1 MQYNWNI
8 RCLTAVEQELQQQL
22 ERELNISSAAARMLV
37 VRGIQTADE
46 ARQFIRPSLDKL
58 HDPFLMK
65 DMDKAVERL
74 HKALTQGEK
83 ILIYGD
89 YDVDGT
95 TAVALMY
102 RFLSGIG
109 RSQSELLDGAER
121 LKDNGPLPNNQ
132 QGVPYPL
139 AKRPLPNTQYPIP
152 ISEASNIQYPIP
164 NIDYYI
170 PDRYTE
176 GYGVSLKG
184 IDYAVEQGCQLVIT
198 LDCGIKSVREV
209 AYAAQKGI
217 DVIVCDHHTPDEV
230 IPAATAVLNMKRAD
244 CPYPYKELSGCGVG
258 FKLAQA
264 YTQRYL
270 VDNGRSQ
277 GELMDGTK
285 CLKDNAPLPNSPSGR
300 PLPNNQQG
308 VPYPLA
314 KRPLPNTQYPIPN
327 SEASLLLPLT
337 QLLAMS
343 IASDIVPIT
352 GENRILA
359 HFGIRQLISQP
370 FAGAAAVTEVAGL
383 DIHKMTISE
392 LAYKIGPRIN
402 ACGRMKSGRAAVELL
417 LTDDPAFAR
426 QQAEEVNQHNEDRRD
441 CDAETTREAL
451 EQLQSDP
458 TFADRFTTV
467 VYAPHW
473 LKGVL
478 GIVASRLIENYYRPT
493 IVLAGGEDGIIS
505 GSARSVGGFDV
516 YAAIDSCSDL
526 LTNFGGHKYAAGLSM
541 HLEDL
546 PKFCERFEA
555 YVASHICQ
563 NQLQPTLEIESELQ
577 LGDITRSFYN
587 VLRHLEPFG
596 PGNPRP
602 LFVSR
607 RLINHR
613 DTRAVGKHGEHLR
626 LDVTDRRNAITGIA
640 FGRADMA
647 EYIQNG
653 NAVDICYELNENTYN
668 HHTTIQ
674 MMVHDI
680 KPS

>member
-1 MQYNWNI
+1 MQYNWSI
-8 RCLTAVEQELQQQL
+8 RHLTAVEQELQQQL

-46 ARQFIRPSLDKL
+46 ARAFVRPSLDKL
-58 HDPFLMK
+58 HDPFLMR

-74 HKALTQGEK
+74 HRAIAQNEK

-102 RFLSGIG
+102 RFLEGV
-109 RSQSELLDGAER
+109 QS
-121 LKDNGPLPNNQ
+121 
-132 QGVPYPL
+132 
-139 AKRPLPNTQYPIP
+139 PIADCQ
-152 ISEASNIQYPIP
+152 SP

-176 GYGVSLKG
+176 GYGVSTQG
-184 IDYAVEQGCQLVIT
+184 IDYAAEQGCKLVIT
-198 LDCGIKSVREV
+198 LDCGIKAVEKV
-209 AYAAQKGI
+209 AYANSKGI
-217 DVIVCDHHTPDEV
+217 DVIVCDHHTPGDTLPDAV
-230 IPAATAVLNMKRAD
+230 AVLNMKRSD
-244 CPYPYKELSGCGVG
+244 CPYPYKDLSGCGVG

-270 VDNGRSQ
+270 IEAKGNEAIRLS
-277 GELMDGTK
+277 GE
-285 CLKDNAPLPNSPSGR
+285 R
-300 PLPNNQQG
+300 
-308 VPYPLA
+308 
-314 KRPLPNTQYPIPN
+314 
-327 SEASLLLPLT
+327 LLPLT

-359 HFGIRQLISQP
+359 HFGIQQLNKAP
-370 FAGAAAVTEVAGL
+370 FTGVSAIMQVAGIEAKKL
-383 DIHKMTISE
+383 TINE
-392 LAYKIGPRIN
+392 LVYRIGPRIN

-417 LTDDPAFAR
+417 LTNDPVFAR
-426 QQAEEVNQHNEDRRD
+426 QQAEEVNQNNEDRRD
-441 CDAETTREAL
+441 CDTETTKEAL
-451 EQLQSDP
+451 LQLQDDP
-458 TFADRFTTV
+458 TYAERRSTV

-473 LKGVL
+473 HKGVV
-478 GIVASRLIENYYRPT
+478 GIVASRLTETYYRPT
-493 IVLAGGEDGIIS
+493 IVLTAGENGIIS
-505 GSARSVGGFDV
+505 GSARSVGGFDI
-516 YAAIDSCSDL
+516 YAAIDSCHDL

-541 HLEDL
+541 HINDL
-546 PKFCERFEA
+546 PAFRERFEA
-555 YVASHICQ
+555 YVAAHIQ
-563 NQLQPTLEIESELQ
+563 PNQLQPTLEIEAEIQ
-577 LGDITRSFYN
+577 LGDITKSFYN

-613 DTRAVGKHGEHLR
+613 DTRAVGKEREHLR
-626 LDVTDRRNAITGIA
+626 LDVTDRQNAITGIA

-653 NAVDICYELNENTYN
+653 NAVDICYELNENTFN
-668 HHTTIQ
+668 HYTTIQ
-674 MMVHDI
+674 MMVQDI
-680 KPS
+680 QPCSVN

>member
-1 MQYNWNI
+1 MQYNWSI
-8 RCLTAVEQELQQQL
+8 RHLTAVEQELQQQL

-46 ARQFIRPSLDKL
+46 ARAFVRPSLDKL
-58 HDPFLMK
+58 HDPFLMR

-74 HKALTQGEK
+74 HRAIAQNEK

-102 RFLSGIG
+102 RFLEGV
-109 RSQSELLDGAER
+109 QS
-121 LKDNGPLPNNQ
+121 
-132 QGVPYPL
+132 
-139 AKRPLPNTQYPIP
+139 PIADCQ
-152 ISEASNIQYPIP
+152 SP

-176 GYGVSLKG
+176 GYGVSTQG
-184 IDYAVEQGCQLVIT
+184 IDYAAEQGCKLIIT
-198 LDCGIKSVREV
+198 LDCGIKAVEKV
-209 AYAAQKGI
+209 AYANSKGI
-217 DVIVCDHHTPDEV
+217 DVIVCDHHTPGDTLPDAV
-230 IPAATAVLNMKRAD
+230 AVLNMKRSD
-244 CPYPYKELSGCGVG
+244 CPYPYKDLSGCGVG

-270 VDNGRSQ
+270 IEAKGNEAIRLS
-277 GELMDGTK
+277 GE
-285 CLKDNAPLPNSPSGR
+285 R
-300 PLPNNQQG
+300 
-308 VPYPLA
+308 
-314 KRPLPNTQYPIPN
+314 
-327 SEASLLLPLT
+327 LLPLT

-359 HFGIRQLISQP
+359 HFGIQQLNKAP
-370 FAGAAAVTEVAGL
+370 FTGVSAIMQVAGIEAKKL
-383 DIHKMTISE
+383 TIND
-392 LAYKIGPRIN
+392 LVYRIGPRIN

-417 LTDDPAFAR
+417 LTNDPVFAR
-426 QQAEEVNQHNEDRRD
+426 QQAEEVNQNNEDRRD
-441 CDAETTREAL
+441 CDTETTKEAL
-451 EQLQSDP
+451 LQLQDDP
-458 TFADRFTTV
+458 TYAERRSTV

-473 LKGVL
+473 HKGVV
-478 GIVASRLIENYYRPT
+478 GIVASRLTETYYRPT
-493 IVLAGGEDGIIS
+493 IVLTAGENGIIS
-505 GSARSVGGFDV
+505 GSARSVGGFDI
-516 YAAIDSCSDL
+516 YAAIDSCHDL

-541 HLEDL
+541 HINDL
-546 PKFCERFEA
+546 PAFRERFEA
-555 YVASHICQ
+555 YVAAHIQ
-563 NQLQPTLEIESELQ
+563 PNQLQPTLEIEAEIQ
-577 LGDITRSFYN
+577 LGDITKSFYN

-613 DTRAVGKHGEHLR
+613 DTRAVGKEREHLR
-626 LDVTDRRNAITGIA
+626 LDVTDRQNAITGIA

-653 NAVDICYELNENTYN
+653 NAVDICYELNENTFN
-668 HHTTIQ
+668 HYTTIQ
-674 MMVHDI
+674 MMVQDI
-680 KPS
+680 QPCSVN

>member
-1 MQYNWNI
+1 MTYQWNI
-8 RCLTAVEQELQQQL
+8 RHLTAVEQETQQQL

-46 ARQFIRPSLDKL
+46 ARAFVRPSLDKL

-74 HKALTQGEK
+74 HQAITQGEK

-102 RFLSGIG
+102 RFLDKVILEQGTK
-109 RSQSELLDGAER
+109 SQD
-121 LKDNGPLPNNQ
+121 
-132 QGVPYPL
+132 
-139 AKRPLPNTQYPIP
+139 I
-152 ISEASNIQYPIP
+152 
-164 NIDYYI
+164 IDYYI

-176 GYGVSLKG
+176 GYGVSTQG
-184 IDYAVEQGCQLVIT
+184 IDYAAEHACSLIIT
-198 LDCGIKSVREV
+198 LDCGIKAIEKI
-209 AYAAQKGI
+209 AYANSKGI
-217 DVIVCDHHTPDEV
+217 DVIVCDHHTPGDEL
-230 IPAATAVLNMKRAD
+230 PAAVAVLNMKRHD
-244 CPYPYKELSGCGVG
+244 CPYPYKDLSGCGVG

-270 VDNGRSQ
+270 IEAKGNEVIRLS
-277 GELMDGTK
+277 GE
-285 CLKDNAPLPNSPSGR
+285 R
-300 PLPNNQQG
+300 
-308 VPYPLA
+308 
-314 KRPLPNTQYPIPN
+314 
-327 SEASLLLPLT
+327 LLPLL

-359 HFGIRQLISQP
+359 HFGIQQLNKAP
-370 FAGAAAVTEVAGL
+370 FTGLSAIMQEAGIEAKK
-383 DIHKMTISE
+383 ITINE
-392 LAYKIGPRIN
+392 LVYKIGPRIN

-417 LTDDPAFAR
+417 LTDDPVFAR
-426 QQAEEVNQHNEDRRD
+426 QQAEEVNRHNEDRRD
-441 CDAETTREAL
+441 CDTETTTEAL
-451 EQLQSDP
+451 AQLQEDP
-458 TFADRFTTV
+458 MFAARRSTV

-473 LKGVL
+473 HKGVV
-478 GIVASRLIENYYRPT
+478 GIVASRLTETYYRPT
-493 IVLAGGEDGIIS
+493 IVLTAGEDGIIS
-505 GSARSVGGFDV
+505 GSARSVGGFDI

-526 LTNFGGHKYAAGLSM
+526 LTNFGGHKFAAGLSM
-541 HLEDL
+541 HIEDL
-546 PKFCERFEA
+546 PKFKQRFDA
-555 YVASHICQ
+555 YVATHILDT
-563 NQLQPTLEIESELQ
+563 QLQPTLDIEAEIT
-577 LGDITRSFYN
+577 LGDITSHFRS

-613 DTRAVGKHGEHLR
+613 DTRIVGKRGVKESKDSKPRPLHLR
-626 LDVTDRRNAITGIA
+626 LDVTDGTINQDGTVNAITGIA

-653 NAVDICYELNENTYN
+653 NPVDICYELDENTFN
-668 HHTTIQ
+668 HRTTIQ
-674 MMVHDI
+674 MMVQDI
-680 KPS
+680 KPCSTN

>member
-1 MQYNWNI
+1 MTYQWNI
-8 RCLTAVEQELQQQL
+8 RHLTAVEQETQQQL

-46 ARQFIRPSLDKL
+46 ARAFVRPSLDNL

-74 HKALTQGEK
+74 HKAITQGEK

-109 RSQSELLDGAER
+109 NRTAMPIGNRNTDDEPISDIR
-121 LKDNGPLPNNQ
+121 YPLP
-132 QGVPYPL
+132 
-139 AKRPLPNTQYPIP
+139 A
-152 ISEASNIQYPIP
+152 
-164 NIDYYI
+164 IDYYI

-176 GYGVSLKG
+176 GYGVSQQG
-184 IDYAVEQGCQLVIT
+184 IDYAAAQGCTLIIT
-198 LDCGIKSVREV
+198 LDCGIKAVEKV
-209 AYAAQKGI
+209 AYANSKGI
-217 DVIVCDHHTPDEV
+217 DVIVCDHHTPGDELPDAV
-230 IPAATAVLNMKRAD
+230 AVLNMKRHD
-244 CPYPYKELSGCGVG
+244 CSYPYKDLSGCGVG

-277 GELMDGTK
+277 SELMDGAEH
-285 CLKDNAPLPNSPSGR
+285 LMDNGPIANSP
-300 PLPNNQQG
+300 QG
-308 VPYPLA
+308 V
-314 KRPLPNTQYPIPN
+314 QYPIGGTPSN
-327 SEASLLLPLT
+327 SEASILLPLL

-359 HFGIRQLISQP
+359 HFGIQQLNKAP
-370 FAGAAAVTEVAGL
+370 FTGLSAIMQVAG
-383 DIHKMTISE
+383 IEAKKITINE
-392 LAYKIGPRIN
+392 LVYKIGPRIN

-417 LTDDPAFAR
+417 LTDDPVFAR
-426 QQAEEVNQHNEDRRD
+426 QQAEEVNQHNDDRRD
-441 CDAETTREAL
+441 CDTETTKEAL
-451 EQLQSDP
+451 QQLQDEP
-458 TFADRFTTV
+458 AFANRRSTV

-473 LKGVL
+473 HKGVV
-478 GIVASRLIENYYRPT
+478 GIVASRLTETYYRPT
-493 IVLAGGEDGIIS
+493 IVLTAGEDGIIS
-505 GSARSVGGFDV
+505 GSARSVGGFDI
-516 YAAIDSCSDL
+516 YSAIDSCSDL

-541 HLEDL
+541 HINDL
-546 PKFCERFEA
+546 PEFKQRFEA
-555 YVASHICQ
+555 YVAAHIQ
-563 NQLQPTLEIESELQ
+563 PNQLQPTLDIEAELQ
-577 LGDITRSFYN
+577 LGDITKQFYN

-613 DTRAVGKHGEHLR
+613 DTRAVGKEREHLR
-626 LDVTDRRNAITGIA
+626 LDVTDRMNAITGIA

-653 NAVDICYELNENTYN
+653 NAVDICYELNENTFN
-668 HHTTIQ
+668 HYTTIQ
-674 MMVHDI
+674 MMVQDI
-680 KPS
+680 VAAVES

>member
-1 MQYNWNI
+1 MIYNWNI
-8 RCLTAVEQELQQQL
+8 RCLSAVEQELQQQL
-22 ERELNISSAAARMLV
+22 EKELNISSAAARMLV

-46 ARQFIRPSLDKL
+46 ARAFVRPSLDKL

-102 RFLSGIG
+102 RFL
-109 RSQSELLDGAER
+109 L
-121 LKDNGPLPNNQ
+121 PL
-132 QGVPYPL
+132 
-139 AKRPLPNTQYPIP
+139 T
-152 ISEASNIQYPIP
+152 SNL
-164 NIDYYI
+164 DYYI

-209 AYAAQKGI
+209 AYAAQRGI

-270 VDNGRSQ
+270 VDNG
-277 GELMDGTK
+277 
-285 CLKDNAPLPNSPSGR
+285 PLPNSEAS
-300 PLPNNQQG
+300 
-308 VPYPLA
+308 
-314 KRPLPNTQYPIPN
+314 NTQYPI
-327 SEASLLLPLT
+327 SDTEASLLLPLT

-451 EQLQSDP
+451 EQLQTDP

-613 DTRAVGKHGEHLR
+613 DTRAVGKQGEHLR
-626 LDVTDRRNAITGIA
+626 LDVTDRMNAITGIA
-640 FGRADMA
+640 FGRSDLA

-680 KPS
+680 RPS

>member
-1 MQYNWNI
+1 MTYNWNI
-8 RCLTAVEQELQQQL
+8 RCLTAVEQEVQQQL
-22 ERELNISSAAARMLV
+22 EQELNISSAAARMLV

-46 ARQFIRPSLDKL
+46 ARAFVRPSLNKL

-74 HKALTQGEK
+74 HQAITQGEK

-102 RFLSGIG
+102 RFLEGIG
-109 RSQSELLDGAER
+109 RGKAAMGHSQSELI
-121 LKDNGPLPNNQ
+121 DNGPISKSPE
-132 QGVPYPL
+132 GV
-139 AKRPLPNTQYPIP
+139 QYPIGGT
-152 ISEASNIQYPIP
+152 AS

-176 GYGVSLKG
+176 GYGVSQQG
-184 IDYAVEQGCQLVIT
+184 IDYAAEQGCGLIIT
-198 LDCGIKSVREV
+198 LDCGIKAVEKV
-209 AYAAQKGI
+209 AYANSKGI
-217 DVIVCDHHTPDEV
+217 DVIVCDHHTPGDELPDAV
-230 IPAATAVLNMKRAD
+230 AVLNMKRSD
-244 CPYPYKELSGCGVG
+244 CPYPYKDLSGCGVG

-277 GELMDGTK
+277 GELMDGAEH
-285 CLKDNAPLPNSPSGR
+285 LMDNGTISKSA
-300 PLPNNQQG
+300 
-308 VPYPLA
+308 
-314 KRPLPNTQYPIPN
+314 
-327 SEASLLLPLT
+327 ASHLLPLM

-359 HFGIRQLISQP
+359 YYGIKQLNTQP
-370 FAGAAAVTEVAGL
+370 FTGLSAIMQVAG
-383 DIHKMTISE
+383 IEAKKITINE
-392 LAYKIGPRIN
+392 LVYKIGPRIN

-417 LTDDPAFAR
+417 LTNDPDFAHE
-426 QQAEEVNQHNEDRRD
+426 QAEEVNHHNEDRRD
-441 CDAETTREAL
+441 CDTETTKEAL
-451 EQLQSDP
+451 QQLQDDP
-458 TFADRFTTV
+458 TYANRRSTV

-473 LKGVL
+473 HKGVV
-478 GIVASRLIENYYRPT
+478 GIVASRLTETYYRPT
-493 IVLAGGEDGIIS
+493 IVLTAGEDGIIS
-505 GSARSVGGFDV
+505 GSARSVGGFDI
-516 YAAIDSCSDL
+516 YAAIDSCHDL

-541 HLEDL
+541 HIDDL
-546 PKFCERFEA
+546 PEFRERFEA
-555 YVASHICQ
+555 YVAAHIQ
-563 NQLQPTLEIESELQ
+563 PNQLQPTLDIEAELQ
-577 LGDITRSFYN
+577 LGDITKSFYN

-613 DTRAVGKHGEHLR
+613 DTRAVGKEREHLR
-626 LDVTDRRNAITGIA
+626 LDVTDRMNAITGIA

-653 NAVDICYELNENTYN
+653 NAVDICYELNENTFN
-668 HHTTIQ
+668 HYTSIQ
-674 MMVHDI
+674 MMVQDI
-680 KPS
+680 RAIKN